1 MIYPKI
7 KAVGRFLAK
16 TALGTCALSVLLGL
30 AYLVGMLSLFV
41 MSLVMNLPES
51 CATMSNPANVLMGLM
66 MGACVVIIVTGFVSA
81 ISELGTKIYDVITG
95 EETW

>member
-30 AYLVGMLSLFV
+30 AYLVGMLRGWDLETVAQF
-41 MSLVMNLPES
+41 
-51 CATMSNPANVLMGLM
+51 A
-66 MGACVVIIVTGFVSA
+66 SA
-81 ISELGTKIYDVITG
+81 VAAMVCTQLGGRSGIPTFG
-95 EETW
+95 EAKTFLADRAIEIA